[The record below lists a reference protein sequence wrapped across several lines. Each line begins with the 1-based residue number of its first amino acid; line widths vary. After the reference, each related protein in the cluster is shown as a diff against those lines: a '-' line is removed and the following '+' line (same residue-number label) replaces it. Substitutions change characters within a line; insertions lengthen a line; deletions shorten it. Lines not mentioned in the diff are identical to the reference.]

1 MIAGWKFKREL
12 TRLTRQALGLF
23 WYVRGSIQRRRYDA
37 RRSQSVR
44 TTEGAQ
50 PMREEM
56 AVFLIYQP
64 NGLLESTLFTLSYFA
79 RQNISTVVVSNAPL
93 KSEDRGRVLALSHL
107 LIERPNVGYDFGG
120 YREGVLTLL
129 ESGKHI
135 RALYVMNDSIWFP
148 LKGDSDII
156 KTCRES
162 DADIFGL
169 HISYMSNKRKYN
181 RYIQSY
187 FFRFSERI
195 LNGTLFRD
203 YWKRLKLINHKHTV
217 VHLHERNLVAY
228 FLMRGYT
235 SDGLILRESIV
246 KYVLSMDSEE
256 ELRLILEHQCAIS
269 PKEAEYISPILRD
282 CELVLN
288 ARRELADL
296 ITRRRIFVTLCTM
309 HPLLLARL
317 KVPFLKKGRT
327 EEMPRQRAELRRL
340 GLDRDFEPCV
350 REEIAGWDHSSLGS
364 CG

>member
-93 KSEDRGRVLALSHL
+93 TSEDRGRVLALSHL
-107 LIERPNVGYDFGG
+107 LIERPNAGYDFGG

-135 RALYVMNDSIWFP
+135 RALYVMNDSIWLP
-148 LKGDSDII
+148 LEVDSDIVKI
-156 KTCRES
+156 CRES

-169 HISYMSNKRKYN
+169 HINYTSKRRTNDKY
-181 RYIQSY
+181 IHSY
-187 FFRFSERI
+187 FFRFSHRI
-195 LNGTLFRD
+195 SSSKAFYAYWRKLN
-203 YWKRLKLINHKHTV
+203 LIDHKHTV
-217 VHLHERNLVAY
+217 VQFYERNLASH
-228 FLMRGYT
+228 FLRRGYT
-235 SDGLILRESIV
+235 IDGLIHREDIA
-246 KYVLSMDSEE
+246 KHILAIDDEK

-269 PKEAEYISPILRD
+269 LKEAEYISPILQD
-282 CELVLN
+282 CESVLG
-288 ARRELADL
+288 ARQKLADM
-296 ITRRRIFVTLCTM
+296 IAGHRIFVTLVTA
-309 HPLLLARL
+309 HPLLLVRL
-317 KVPFLKKGRT
+317 KAPFLKKART
-327 EEMPRQRAELRRL
+327 KEMPRQRAELRRL

-364 CG
+364 RG